1 MQGIKCRWVAEQ
13 DFLRNSSG
21 RLPSWLNR
29 AWLSLHGLKDLFHLS
44 KFDDVFLNFANNSVT
59 SGRRDVVQP
68 IWMGAYGRLWAKLV
82 RGSSI
87 FVEVSSQ
94 RFSFPYTV
102 QFKAWNLQGRAPNFI
117 MQHNV
122 KKFGSYK
129 LNKITKVVIGATL
142 GPNQSERSKF
152 CLDQSESRIQPM
164 WLIDVTNAHIWAWQT
179 TWPHEIKNTRTQELN
194 PHFSHSFNDRVEPG
208 YKRDVCDILV
218 TSRPLQI

>member
-1 MQGIKCRWVAEQ
+1 MQGIKCRWVVEQ

-59 SGRRDVVQP
+59 SGRRDVDQP

-122 KKFGSYK
+122 KKFGSCK
-129 LNKITKVVIGATL
+129 LNKITKLTTSNQNVIIKYSIDKFSTGPFAPFTL
-142 GPNQSERSKF
+142 LVAIAFLSFR
-152 CLDQSESRIQPM
+152 
-164 WLIDVTNAHIWAWQT
+164 VTEQT
-179 TWPHEIKNTRTQELN
+179 I
-194 PHFSHSFNDRVEPG
+194 F
-208 YKRDVCDILV
+208 
-218 TSRPLQI
+218 LQNMK